1 MWSCRSRKLR
11 TAAKRRRR
19 DMTAESE
26 TAFYYVRGTDP
37 RNDAQVAYECVGF
50 AMAHAKAAELR
61 MGGYKDVILSIA
73 SVNDNETGDGS
84 SA

>member
-1 MWSCRSRKLR
+1 
-11 TAAKRRRR
+11 
-19 DMTAESE
+19 
-26 TAFYYVRGTDP
+26 
-37 RNDAQVAYECVGF
+37 
-50 AMAHAKAAELR
+50 MAHAKAAELR